1 VNAKDIEHQGWF
13 LTRCLA
19 LPLHLQFRM
28 KMARDTDMQ
37 DAEAAEEEQMMYGH
51 GAMTEEELDEK

>member
-1 VNAKDIEHQGWF
+1 M
-13 LTRCLA
+13 T
-19 LPLHLQFRM
+19 
-28 KMARDTDMQ
+28 MARDTDMQ